1 MAKRRRWGLPTAVA
15 ATLLIGVAGGA
26 LLGRW
31 LREPTPASV
40 AVALAPALAP
50 APPEPV
56 PEAVAPI
63 RPAPVTRLSALLQT
77 TPALLLAHVWAWSGA
92 ADPSPNQA
100 SGFAAL
106 QFCPSLRRA
115 GPNELEPLLAQAR
128 DDMTTMAGGLRA
140 RVAVSLPVAADGR
153 LALPSL
159 EEPLRLRV
167 AATPDPSCAAAYAA
181 SGQPRFFDLRVVG
194 PPPWGPPPWG
204 PPPWG
209 PAPWGPAPWGPAPW
223 GPAHQIQPGRSG
235 ALFGDLVIDL
245 GESSPLEGGGVAV
258 TAQAIALYL
267 WSDATRTS
275 PLGALGLAASDSQD
289 VPASANPAVVE
300 ASDQAAATLAGKPV
314 SAELARRASQ
324 TSGVQLPP
332 ISTAPR
338 QSVETQPLPPPL
350 TR

>member
-194 PPPWGPPPWG
+194 PPPWGP
-204 PPPWG
+204 
-209 PAPWGPAPWGPAPW
+209 
-223 GPAHQIQPGRSG
+223 AHQIQPGRSG